1 MLYRQIRV
9 NTKGISR
16 MINMNWRLKSMNY
29 MNDVHSDYSIIF
41 ILTGKIVGAFFVG
54 TNSSVH
60 YQVKACHTKYSCIQ
74 KGTLKAFLKINK
86 YVYRIAKYKH
96 WRVNESYIHIL
107 MSN

>member
-74 KGTLKAFLKINK
+74 KGTLKAFLEINK
-86 YVYRIAKYKH
+86 YVCRIVNYKH
-96 WRVNESYIHIL
+96 WRVNKSYL
-107 MSN
+107 C